1 LRILFDKNVPVGVRY
16 FLPAH
21 EVRTVTELKW
31 HPQLQNGELLRA
43 AEAEAFDVLVSCDQN
58 ITHQQNLTG
67 RSLALVVF
75 GSNIWRVVRVYR
87 LSIVASVDAARPG
100 GYYFIEMPHSVK
112 PSKKSTD

>member
-43 AEAEAFDVLVSCDQN
+43 AEDETFDVLVTCDQN
-58 ITHQQNLTG
+58 ITYQQNMRG

-87 LSIVASVDAARPG
+87 DSIVANVDAAIPG
-100 GYYFIEMPHSVK
+100 GYYFIEMPHPAK
-112 PSKKSTD
+112 PPKK